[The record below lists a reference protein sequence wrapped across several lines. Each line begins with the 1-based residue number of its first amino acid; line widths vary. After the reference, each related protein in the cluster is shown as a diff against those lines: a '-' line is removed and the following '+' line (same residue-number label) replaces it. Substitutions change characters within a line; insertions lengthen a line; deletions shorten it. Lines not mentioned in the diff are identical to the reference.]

1 MADLIAI
8 QRDVQETV
16 RRARFAQDTIKKLE
30 LDTITY
36 KVKDKDGNTWQSFEG
51 RDKSEIAQKQA
62 GHRDKEFPKL
72 APHYVEAVSNIDVP
86 EDSRFLD
93 FVDGAK
99 NEIEFPLEEIR
110 NKLRNIEN
118 SIDCETITSVI
129 KDEVKSMID
138 LLKEEIS
145 DMGILGGKAD
155 LTKVPSD
162 PMKIVSWAKKFVTK
176 YLAPNLL
183 ATVELA
189 ILIAQMV
196 SLVQDVII
204 AANAAR
210 QNLLLCAESVVD
222 DLIDDALGGLS
233 DVVKTAVP
241 ALDSALGKIGSIQN
255 ELSNITGTPPIFD
268 VSSVDGLIE
277 SATVERRAA
286 FQTDMNNFLLAPL
299 ETSELSS
306 DTVNSVGTSLSGDT
320 GFKAAISGDSTF
332 ASDTLA
338 SAGAVAA
345 EQSFTVDGTTFT
357 FTNGVLTAVA

>member
-1 MADLIAI
+1 MADLTQI
-8 QRDVQETV
+8 QIDVQDTV
-16 RRARFAQDTIKKLE
+16 RRARFAQDTLKDLK

-36 KVKDKDGNTWQSFEG
+36 TVKDKDGNTVASYEG
-51 RDKSEIAQKQA
+51 RQFSEDAQKRA
-62 GHRDKEFPKL
+62 GQLDREFPKG
-72 APHYVEAVSNIDVP
+72 APHSVEATSNIDVP
-86 EDSRFLD
+86 QDNRFLD
-93 FVDGAK
+93 FVSGAR
-99 NEIEFPLEEIR
+99 NEIEFPIEEIR
-110 NKLRNIEN
+110 NKIRTIEN
-118 SIDCETITSVI
+118 AIDCETITSVI
-129 KDEVKSMID
+129 KEEVQSMID

-145 DMGILGGKAD
+145 DMGILSSKAD

-189 ILIAQMV
+189 LLIAEMV
-196 SLVQDVII
+196 SLVQDVIQ
-204 AANAAR
+204 AASAAT
-210 QNLLLCAESVVD
+210 QNVLLCAESVVD
-222 DLIDDALGGLS
+222 DTIDLVLDELG

-241 ALDSALGKIGSIQN
+241 ELDKALGTIGSIQN

-286 FQTDMNNFLLAPL
+286 FQTDMNNFLLAPFD
-299 ETSELSS
+299 TSELSTE
-306 DTVNSVGTSLSGDT
+306 TVNSVGTSLSGDT